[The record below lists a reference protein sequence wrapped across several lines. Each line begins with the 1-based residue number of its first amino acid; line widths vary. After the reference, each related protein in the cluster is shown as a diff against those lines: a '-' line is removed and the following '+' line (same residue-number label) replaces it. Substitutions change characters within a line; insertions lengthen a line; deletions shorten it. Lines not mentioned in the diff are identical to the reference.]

1 MRSLAP
7 RVVLAAVLIVTL
19 ADKVGRLR
27 SIPVDMHGAVLNLA
41 VRNGWTAHEIASTPD
56 SPLGKPIG
64 FRVAACEHPGQI
76 FLLHLSLQAAPMLDH
91 AIPPD
96 HTRRFVYLGRTW
108 LTQDRWG
115 MRAEWLKQR
124 FLGLF
129 GLGHY
134 AVNETVLVIA
144 HPKDCHV
151 GDKVDWGWV
160 WKQHASIARTD
171 QSYT

>member
-7 RVVLAAVLIVTL
+7 RVVLAAVLAMTL
-19 ADKVGRLR
+19 AEKVSRLQAV
-27 SIPVDMHGAVLNLA
+27 PVDMHGAVLSFA
-41 VRNGWTAHEIASTPD
+41 VRNGWTAQEIASTPD
-56 SPLGKPIG
+56 SPLGKPIT
-64 FRVAACEHPGQI
+64 FRDAACERSGQI

-115 MRAEWLKQR
+115 MRVEWLKQR
-124 FLGLF
+124 LLGLF

-134 AVNETVLVIA
+134 EVNETVLVIA
-144 HPKDCHV
+144 EPNDCHV
-151 GDKVDWGWV
+151 GDKVDWGPV
-160 WKQHASIARTD
+160 WKQHASTGRADLSDT
-171 QSYT
+171 